1 MTIKMNATENKKIR
15 AKEYSLKDI
24 LSNNKYSIDYFQREY
39 RWQKEN
45 IEQLIDDLYSAFRND
60 FRPEHKTKDVANYA
74 SYFMG
79 SIVVISKK
87 DATMSIIDGQQRI
100 TSLTL
105 LLIYLY
111 HAIKGKAAILQNM
124 IFSDSYGEK
133 SFNIQVPERKD
144 CLDGLYNNNE
154 YTPKVTDE
162 DSVRC
167 MAERYNDI
175 KDNFPEE
182 LQGQALESFIYWVI
196 NNIVIVKIEAYSEE
210 NAYTIFETMNDRG
223 LNLTNSDMLKGFIL
237 SKFNDDIKRNKFNE
251 QWKKDMHRLL
261 EFGKD
266 YDNAFFRVWM
276 RSQFAE
282 TKRQSKAGSVDED
295 FEHIGVRFHSWF
307 RDNYEKGRLKDA
319 IGDSM
324 ENFLDTNYRFFYNKY
339 ILVQKAIRELT
350 PGLEWVYYNQFR
362 GISPYLGT
370 PMMLAGLN
378 ISDSDEECKR
388 KINLVARFLDGFVVR
403 RQINFRSYV
412 ASSIAYTMFNI
423 IKALRNQTYE
433 QMLQILRERTEDLD
447 ITSGMNDLRLH
458 GQNRPFVKY
467 FLSRITAY
475 IEEQCGMGNNF
486 KKYIQNSGGKPYE
499 IEHIWSDHF
508 ERHSDEIQNQDEF
521 IRFRNKIGN
530 LVLLPNGTNQ
540 SYNDMDE
547 DNKIT
552 HYVKENLLAKSLCP
566 SAYQN
571 NPNFTNFA
579 KEHALPFKSY
589 THFSKSS
596 IQERCTLY
604 AKIAKDIWT
613 I

>member
-1 MTIKMNATENKKIR
+1 MTIMNATENKKIV

-45 IEQLIDDLYSAFRND
+45 IDQLIDDLYSAFRSD
-60 FRPEHKTKDVANYA
+60 FRPEHKTKDVASYA

-111 HAIKGKAAILQNM
+111 HAMKGKAAILQNM

-154 YTPKVTDE
+154 YIPKDTDE

-167 MAERYNDI
+167 MADRYNDI
-175 KDNFPEE
+175 KESFPED
-182 LQGQALESFIYWVI
+182 LQGQALESFMYWVI

-237 SKFNDDIKRNKFNE
+237 SKFSDDTKRTALNE
-251 QWKKDMHRLL
+251 QWKRDMHKLL
-261 EFGKD
+261 EYGKD

-307 RDNYEKGRLKDA
+307 RDNYELGRLKEA
-319 IGDSM
+319 INGSM
-324 ENFLDTNYRFFYNKY
+324 ENFLDTNYRFFFNKY
-339 ILVQKAIRELT
+339 ILIQEALRDLKE
-350 PGLEWVYYNQFR
+350 GLEWVYYNSFK
-362 GISPYLGT
+362 GISPYLAN
-370 PMMLAGLN
+370 PMMMAGLN
-378 ISDSDEECKR
+378 LNDSEDECKR

-403 RQINFRSYV
+403 RQINFRSYT

-423 IKALRNQTYE
+423 IKAIRNKSYDE
-433 QMLQILRERTEDLD
+433 MVGILKERTEDLD
-447 ITSGMNDLRLH
+447 IAAGMNDLRLH
-458 GQNRPFVKY
+458 GQNGPFVKY
-467 FLSRITAY
+467 FLCRITSY
-475 IEEQCGMGNNF
+475 IEEQSGMGNNF
-486 KKYIQNSGGKPYE
+486 KKYMLNPGGKPFE

-508 ERHSDEIQNQDEF
+508 ERHTGEFQHPEEF
-521 IRFRNKIGN
+521 IRFRNKIGD

-540 SYNDMDE
+540 SFSDMSEDE
-547 DNKIT
+547 KIT
-552 HYVKENLLAKSLCP
+552 HYIKENLLAGSLCP
-566 SAYQN
+566 ELYSR
-571 NPNFTNFA
+571 NPNFTNFVND
-579 KEHALPFKSY
+579 HSLQFKTY
-589 THFSKSS
+589 AHFDKAS
-596 IQERCTLY
+596 IEDRCALY
-604 AKIAKDIWT
+604 AQITKLIWT

>member
-1 MTIKMNATENKKIR
+1 MNPVKNKKII

-39 RWQKEN
+39 RWQKDN
-45 IEQLIDDLYSAFRND
+45 IDQLIDDLYSVFKAD
-60 FRPEHKTKDVANYA
+60 YRPEHSTKDVANYA

-79 SIVVISKK
+79 SIVVIEKE

-105 LLIYLY
+105 LLIFLY
-111 HAIKGKAAILQNM
+111 HAMNEKAAILQNM

-154 YTPKVTDE
+154 YAPKDTDE

-167 MAERYNDI
+167 MADRYNDI
-175 KDNFPEE
+175 KDNFPED
-182 LQGQALESFIYWVI
+182 LQGKALESFMYWII

-237 SKFNDDIKRNKFNE
+237 SKIKDDAKRTALNE
-251 QWKKDMHRLL
+251 QWKRDMHKLL
-261 EFGKD
+261 EYGKD

-307 RDNYEKGRLKDA
+307 RDNYEKGLLKKA
-319 IGDSM
+319 INGSM
-324 ENFLDTNYRFFYNKY
+324 ENFIEINYRFYFNKY
-339 ILVQKAIRELT
+339 IIIQEAMRDLKD
-350 PGLEWVYYNQFR
+350 GLEWVYYNDFR
-362 GISPYLGT
+362 GISPYLST

-378 ISDSDEECKR
+378 LNDSDEECKR

-403 RQINFRSYV
+403 RQVNFRSYT

-423 IKALRNQTYE
+423 IKALRGKSYDE
-433 QMLQILRERTEDLD
+433 MLEVLKERTEDLD
-447 ITSGMNDLRLH
+447 ITAGMNDLRLH
-458 GQNRPFVKY
+458 GQNGPFVKY
-467 FLSRITAY
+467 FLCRITSF
-475 IEEQCGMGNNF
+475 IEEQSGMGNNF
-486 KKYIQNSGGKPYE
+486 KKYMLSPDGKRFE

-508 ERHSDEIQNQDEF
+508 ERHNAEF
-521 IRFRNKIGN
+521 DHPEEFMRFRNKIGG

-540 SYNDMDE
+540 AYNDMDE
-547 DNKIT
+547 DEKIKK
-552 HYVKENLLAKSLCP
+552 HYIKENLLAASLCP
-566 SAYQN
+566 DMYDR
-571 NPNFTNFA
+571 NPNFTNFV
-579 KEHALPFKSY
+579 KYHSLPFITYDHFDKKS
-589 THFSKSS
+589 
-596 IQERCTLY
+596 IEDRCALY
-604 AKIAKDIWT
+604 AEIAKLIWT

>member
-1 MTIKMNATENKKIR
+1 MNATENKKIV

-45 IEQLIDDLYSAFRND
+45 IDQLIDDLYSAFRSD
-60 FRPEHKTKDVANYA
+60 FRPEHKTKDVASYA

-111 HAIKGKAAILQNM
+111 HAMQGKAAILQNM

-154 YTPKVTDE
+154 YTPKDTDE

-167 MAERYNDI
+167 MADRYNDI
-175 KDNFPEE
+175 KENFPED
-182 LQGQALESFIYWVI
+182 LKGQALESFMYWVI

-237 SKFNDDIKRNKFNE
+237 SKFSDDTKRTALNE
-251 QWKKDMHRLL
+251 QWKRDMHKLL
-261 EFGKD
+261 EYGKD

-307 RDNYEKGRLKDA
+307 RDNYEQGRLKDA
-319 IGDSM
+319 INGSM

-339 ILVQKAIRELT
+339 ILIQEALKDIID
-350 PGLEWVYYNQFR
+350 GLEWVYYNSFR
-362 GISPYLGT
+362 GISPYLAN
-370 PMMLAGLN
+370 PMMMAGLN
-378 ISDSDEECKR
+378 INDSEEECKR

-403 RQINFRSYV
+403 RQINFRSYT

-423 IKALRNQTYE
+423 IKAIRNKSYDE
-433 QMLQILRERTEDLD
+433 MVEILKERTEDLD
-447 ITSGMNDLRLH
+447 IAAGMNDLRLH
-458 GQNRPFVKY
+458 GQNGPFVKY
-467 FLSRITAY
+467 FLCRITSY
-475 IEEQCGMGNNF
+475 IEEQSGMGNNF
-486 KKYIQNSGGKPYE
+486 KKYMLNPGGKPFE

-508 ERHSDEIQNQDEF
+508 ERHTGEFQHPEEF
-521 IRFRNKIGN
+521 IRFRNKIGD

-540 SYNDMDE
+540 SHSDMSE
-547 DNKIT
+547 DKKIT
-552 HYVKENLLAKSLCP
+552 LYERENLLAGSLCP
-566 SAYQN
+566 KLYSN
-571 NPNFTNFA
+571 NPNFTNFVND
-579 KEHALPFKSY
+579 HSLQFKTY
-589 THFSKSS
+589 VHFDKTS
-596 IQERCTLY
+596 IEERCALY
-604 AKIAKDIWT
+604 AQIAKLIWT

>member
-1 MTIKMNATENKKIR
+1 MNPVKNKKII

-39 RWQKEN
+39 RWQKDN
-45 IEQLIDDLYSAFRND
+45 IDQLIDDLYSAFKAD
-60 FRPEHKTKDVANYA
+60 YRPEHSTKDVANYA

-79 SIVVISKK
+79 SIVVIEKG

-111 HAIKGKAAILQNM
+111 HAMNEKASILQNM

-154 YTPKVTDE
+154 YTPKDTDE

-167 MAERYNDI
+167 MADRYNDI
-175 KDNFPEE
+175 KENFPED
-182 LQGQALESFIYWVI
+182 LQGKALESFMYWVI

-237 SKFNDDIKRNKFNE
+237 SKIKDDAKRTALNE
-251 QWKKDMHRLL
+251 QWKRDMHKLL
-261 EFGKD
+261 EYGKD

-307 RDNYEKGRLKDA
+307 RDNYEKGRLKKA
-319 IGDSM
+319 IDGSM
-324 ENFLDTNYRFFYNKY
+324 ENFLDTNYRFYFNKY
-339 ILVQKAIRELT
+339 IMIQDALNDLKE
-350 PGLEWVYYNQFR
+350 GLEWVYYNDFR
-362 GISPYLGT
+362 GISPYLAT
-370 PMMLAGLN
+370 PMMMAGLN
-378 ISDSDEECKR
+378 LDDSDEECKR

-403 RQINFRSYV
+403 RQVNFRSYT

-423 IKALRNQTYE
+423 IKALRGKSYDE
-433 QMLQILRERTEDLD
+433 MEEVLKERTEDLD
-447 ITSGMNDLRLH
+447 ISAGMNDLRLH
-458 GQNRPFVKY
+458 GQNGPFVKY
-467 FLSRITAY
+467 FLCRITSF
-475 IEEQCGMGNNF
+475 IEEQSGMGNNF
-486 KKYIQNSGGKPYE
+486 KKYMLSPDGKRFE

-508 ERHSDEIQNQDEF
+508 DRHKTEFDHPEDF
-521 IRFRNKIGN
+521 IRFRNKIGG

-540 SYNDMDE
+540 AYNDMDE
-547 DNKIT
+547 DEKIKK
-552 HYVKENLLAKSLCP
+552 HYIKENLLAASLCP
-566 SAYQN
+566 DMYN
-571 NPNFTNFA
+571 RNPNFTNFV
-579 KEHALPFKSY
+579 KSHSLPFITYDHFDKKS
-589 THFSKSS
+589 
-596 IQERCTLY
+596 IEDRCALY
-604 AKIAKDIWT
+604 AEIAKLIWT

>member
-1 MTIKMNATENKKIR
+1 MNATTDKKIR

-45 IEQLIDDLYSAFRND
+45 IDQLIDDLYSAFRAD
-60 FRPEHKTKDVANYA
+60 YRPEHTTKDVANYA

-79 SIVVISKK
+79 SIVVIPKS

-111 HAIKGKAAILQNM
+111 HAIKDNTAILQNM

-154 YTPKVTDE
+154 YFPKDNDE

-175 KDNFPEE
+175 KDSFPEE
-182 LQGQALESFIYWVI
+182 LQGDALRSFMYWVI
-196 NNIVIVKIEAYSEE
+196 GNIYIVKIEAYSED

-237 SKFNDDIKRNKFNE
+237 SKFKDDSKRNALNE

-307 RDNYEKGRLKDA
+307 RDNYEKGRLQEA
-319 IGDSM
+319 IGNSM

-339 ILVQKAIRELT
+339 ILVQQAMRDII

-370 PMMLAGLN
+370 PMMLAGLRLN
-378 ISDSDEECKR
+378 DSDEECKR

-403 RQINFRSYV
+403 RQINFRSYT
-412 ASSIAYTMFNI
+412 ASSIAYTMFNT
-423 IKALRNQTYE
+423 IKSLRNKTYE
-433 QMLQILRERTEDLD
+433 EMLVTLKERTEDLN
-447 ITSGMNDLRLH
+447 ITTGMNDLRLH
-458 GQNRPFVKY
+458 GQNGPFVKY
-467 FLSRITAY
+467 FLCRITAY
-475 IEEQCGMGNNF
+475 IEEQSGMGNNF
-486 KKYIQNSGGKPYE
+486 KKYIINPGGKPFE

-508 ERHSDEIQNQDEF
+508 DRHADDFQSPDEF
-521 IRFRNKIGN
+521 LRFRNKIGN

-540 SYNDMDE
+540 SYNDME
-547 DNKIT
+547 ENKKIT
-552 HYVKENLLAKSLCP
+552 HYVKENLLAKSLCD
-566 SAYQN
+566 SAYEN

-579 KEHALPFKSY
+579 KAHSLPFKSY
-589 THFSKSS
+589 NNFSKLS
-596 IQERCTLY
+596 IEERCSLY
-604 AKIAKDIWT
+604 AKIANEIWT

>member
-1 MTIKMNATENKKIR
+1 MSKIQNKKIV
-15 AKEYSLKDI
+15 AKEYPLKDI

-45 IEQLIDDLYSAFRND
+45 IDQLIDDLYSAFRAD
-60 FRPEHKTKDVANYA
+60 YRPEHTTKDVANYA

-79 SIVVISKK
+79 SIVVITKD
-87 DATMSIIDGQQRI
+87 DATMSIIDGQQRV

-111 HAIKGKAAILQNM
+111 HAMNEKAAILQNM

-144 CLDGLYNNNE
+144 CLDGLYNDNE
-154 YTPKVTDE
+154 YIPKDTDE
-162 DSVRC
+162 DSVHC
-167 MAERYNDI
+167 MADRYNDI
-175 KDNFPEE
+175 KENFPED
-182 LQGQALESFIYWVI
+182 LQGKMLESFMYWVI
-196 NNIVIVKIEAYSEE
+196 NNIYIVKIEAYSED

-237 SKFNDDIKRNKFNE
+237 SKFQDDTKRTAINE
-251 QWKKDMHRLL
+251 QWKRDMHQLL
-261 EFGKD
+261 SYGKD

-319 IGDSM
+319 INGSM
-324 ENFLDTNYRFFYNKY
+324 ENFLDTNYRFFFNKY
-339 ILVQKAIRELT
+339 ILIQEAQKDII
-350 PGLEWVYYNQFR
+350 PGLEWIYYNQFR
-362 GISPYLGT
+362 GISPYLAF

-378 ISDSDEECKR
+378 LNDSDDECKR
-388 KINLVARFLDGFVVR
+388 KMNLVAQFLDGFVVR
-403 RQINFRSYV
+403 RQINFRSYT

-423 IKALRNQTYE
+423 IKSLRNKTYDE
-433 QMLQILRERTEDLD
+433 MVDVLRDRTEDLNI
-447 ITSGMNDLRLH
+447 ITGMNELRLH
-458 GQNRPFVKY
+458 GQNGPFVKY
-467 FLSRITAY
+467 FLCRITAY
-475 IEEQCGMGNNF
+475 IEEQSGMGNNF
-486 KKYIQNSGGKPYE
+486 KRYMTNPNCKPFE

-508 ERHSDEIQNQDEF
+508 DRHTEEF
-521 IRFRNKIGN
+521 QHPEDFLRFRNKIGD

-540 SYNDMDE
+540 SYNDMTE
-547 DNKIT
+547 DDKIR
-552 HYVKENLLAKSLCP
+552 HYVKENLLAGSLCP
-566 SAYQN
+566 ELYQK
-571 NPNFTNFA
+571 NPNFVNFINGHRLDF
-579 KEHALPFKSY
+579 KTYEHFDK
-589 THFSKSS
+589 TS
-596 IQERCTLY
+596 IEERCELY
-604 AKIAKDIWT
+604 SKIASEIWT

>member
-1 MTIKMNATENKKIR
+1 MSKIQNKKIV
-15 AKEYSLKDI
+15 AKEYPLKDI

-45 IEQLIDDLYSAFRND
+45 IDQLIDDLYNAFRAD
-60 FRPEHKTKDVANYA
+60 YRPEHSTKDVANYA
-74 SYFMG
+74 TYFMG
-79 SIVVISKK
+79 SIVVIAK
-87 DATMSIIDGQQRI
+87 DDASMSIIDGQQRV

-111 HAIKGKAAILQNM
+111 HAMGVAKGAILQNM

-154 YTPKVTDE
+154 YTPKETDE

-167 MAERYNDI
+167 MADRYNDI
-175 KDNFPEE
+175 KENFPED
-182 LQGQALESFIYWVI
+182 LQGQSLESFMYWVI

-237 SKFNDDIKRNKFNE
+237 SKFQDDAKRTAIND
-251 QWKKDMHRLL
+251 QWKRDMHQLL
-261 EFGKD
+261 SYGKD

-307 RDNYEKGRLKDA
+307 RDNYEKGRLKEA
-319 IGDSM
+319 IDGSM
-324 ENFLDTNYRFFYNKY
+324 ENFLDTNYRFFFNKY
-339 ILVQKAIRELT
+339 ILLQEAMKDII

-362 GISPYLGT
+362 GISPYLAS
-370 PMMLAGLN
+370 PMMLAGLKL
-378 ISDSDEECKR
+378 SDSDDECKR
-388 KINLVARFLDGFVVR
+388 KMNLVARFLDGFVVR
-403 RQINFRSYV
+403 RQINFRSYT

-423 IKALRNQTYE
+423 IKSLRNKTYDE
-433 QMLQILRERTEDLD
+433 MVDVLRERVEDLD
-447 ITSGMNDLRLH
+447 IESGMNDLRLH
-458 GQNRPFVKY
+458 GQNDPFIKY
-467 FLSRITAY
+467 FLCRITSY
-475 IEEQCGMGNNF
+475 IEEQSGMGNNF
-486 KKYIQNSGGKPYE
+486 KRYMLNPGGKPFE

-508 ERHSDEIQNQDEF
+508 DRHTDEF
-521 IRFRNKIGN
+521 EHPEEFMRFRNKIGN

-540 SYNDMDE
+540 SYGDMKEDE
-547 DNKIT
+547 KIT
-552 HYVKENLLAKSLCP
+552 HYVKENLLAQSLCL
-566 SAYQN
+566 STYQN
-571 NPNFTNFA
+571 NPNFTSFVSS
-579 KEHALPFKSY
+579 KHLDFKPY
-589 THFSKSS
+589 AHFDKSA
-596 IQERCTLY
+596 IEQRCVLY
-604 AKIAKDIWT
+604 SQIARNIWEL
-613 I
+613 

>member
-1 MTIKMNATENKKIR
+1 MNPIKNKKII

-39 RWQKEN
+39 RWQKDN
-45 IEQLIDDLYSAFRND
+45 IDQLIDDLYSAFKAD
-60 FRPEHKTKDVANYA
+60 YRPEHSTKDVANYA

-79 SIVVISKK
+79 SIVVIEKG

-111 HAIKGKAAILQNM
+111 HAMNEKAAILQNM

-154 YTPKVTDE
+154 YTPKDTDE
-162 DSVRC
+162 DSVCC
-167 MAERYNDI
+167 MADRYNDI
-175 KDNFPEE
+175 KESFPEE
-182 LQGQALESFIYWVI
+182 LQGKALESFMYWVI

-237 SKFNDDIKRNKFNE
+237 SKITDDNKRNALNE
-251 QWKKDMHRLL
+251 QWKRDMHKLL
-261 EFGKD
+261 EYGRD

-307 RDNYEKGRLKDA
+307 RDNYEKGRLKEA
-319 IGDSM
+319 IDGSM
-324 ENFLDTNYRFFYNKY
+324 ENFLDTNYRFYFNKY
-339 ILVQKAIRELT
+339 IMILDAHYDLKE
-350 PGLEWVYYNQFR
+350 GLEWVYYNDFR
-362 GISPYLGT
+362 GISPYLAT
-370 PMMLAGLN
+370 PMMMAGLN
-378 ISDSDEECKR
+378 LDDSDEECKR

-403 RQINFRSYV
+403 RQVNFRSYT

-423 IKALRNQTYE
+423 IKALRGKTYDK
-433 QMLQILRERTEDLD
+433 MLEVLKDRTEDLD
-447 ITSGMNDLRLH
+447 ITVGMNDLRLH
-458 GQNRPFVKY
+458 GQNGPFVKY
-467 FLSRITAY
+467 FLCRITSY
-475 IEEQCGMGNNF
+475 IEEQAGMGNNF
-486 KKYIQNSGGKPYE
+486 KKYMLNPGGKPFE

-508 ERHSDEIQNQDEF
+508 DRHTDEF
-521 IRFRNKIGN
+521 EHPDEFMRFRNKIGA

-540 SYNDMDE
+540 SYNDMSE
-547 DNKIT
+547 DDKIT
-552 HYVKENLLAKSLCP
+552 HYIKENLLAASLCP
-566 SAYQN
+566 ELYER
-571 NPNFTNFA
+571 NPNFTSFVKSNS
-579 KEHALPFKSY
+579 LPFNTYSHFDKKS
-589 THFSKSS
+589 
-596 IQERCTLY
+596 IEERCALY
-604 AKIAKDIWT
+604 AEIAKLIWT
-613 I
+613 L

>member
-1 MTIKMNATENKKIR
+1 MNPVKNKKII

-39 RWQKEN
+39 RWQKDN
-45 IEQLIDDLYSAFRND
+45 IDQLIDDLYSAFKAD
-60 FRPEHKTKDVANYA
+60 YRPEHSTKDVANYA

-79 SIVVISKK
+79 SIVVIEKG

-111 HAIKGKAAILQNM
+111 HAMNEKAAILQNM

-154 YTPKVTDE
+154 YTPKDTDE

-167 MAERYNDI
+167 MADRYNDI
-175 KDNFPEE
+175 KENFPED
-182 LQGQALESFIYWVI
+182 LQGKALESFMYWVI

-237 SKFNDDIKRNKFNE
+237 SKIKDDAKRTALNE
-251 QWKKDMHRLL
+251 QWKRDMHKLL
-261 EFGKD
+261 EYGKD

-307 RDNYEKGRLKDA
+307 RDNYEKGRLKEA
-319 IGDSM
+319 IDGSM
-324 ENFLDTNYRFFYNKY
+324 ENFLDTNYRFYFNKY
-339 ILVQKAIRELT
+339 IMIQDALNDLKE
-350 PGLEWVYYNQFR
+350 GLEWVYYNDFR
-362 GISPYLGT
+362 GISPYLAT
-370 PMMLAGLN
+370 PMMMAGLN
-378 ISDSDEECKR
+378 LYDSDEECKR

-403 RQINFRSYV
+403 RQVNFRSYT

-423 IKALRNQTYE
+423 IKALRGKTYDE
-433 QMLQILRERTEDLD
+433 MLEVLKERTEDLD
-447 ITSGMNDLRLH
+447 ISAGMNDLRLH
-458 GQNRPFVKY
+458 GQNGPFVKY
-467 FLSRITAY
+467 FLCRITSF
-475 IEEQCGMGNNF
+475 IEEQSGMGNNF
-486 KKYIQNSGGKPYE
+486 KKYMLSPDGKRFE

-508 ERHSDEIQNQDEF
+508 DRHNGEF
-521 IRFRNKIGN
+521 EHPEEFMRFRNKIGG

-540 SYNDMDE
+540 AYNDMNEDE
-547 DNKIT
+547 KIKK
-552 HYVKENLLAKSLCP
+552 HYIKENLLAASLCP
-566 SAYQN
+566 DLYDR
-571 NPNFTNFA
+571 NPNFTSFVNA
-579 KEHALPFKSY
+579 HSLAFKTY
-589 THFSKSS
+589 DHFDKSS
-596 IQERCTLY
+596 IEERCALY
-604 AKIAKDIWT
+604 AEIAKIIWT

>member
-1 MTIKMNATENKKIR
+1 MTIMNATENKKIV

-45 IEQLIDDLYSAFRND
+45 IDQLIDDLYSAFRSD
-60 FRPEHKTKDVANYA
+60 FRPEHKTKDVASYA

-111 HAIKGKAAILQNM
+111 HAMKGKAAILQNM

-154 YTPKVTDE
+154 YIPKDTDE

-167 MAERYNDI
+167 MADRYNDI
-175 KDNFPEE
+175 KESFPED
-182 LQGQALESFIYWVI
+182 LQGQALESFMYWVI

-237 SKFNDDIKRNKFNE
+237 SKFSDDTKRTALNE
-251 QWKKDMHRLL
+251 QWKRDMHKLR
-261 EFGKD
+261 EYGKD

-276 RSQFAE
+276 RTQFAE

-307 RDNYEKGRLKDA
+307 RDNYELGRLKEA
-319 IGDSM
+319 INGSM
-324 ENFLDTNYRFFYNKY
+324 ENFLDTNYRFFFNKY
-339 ILVQKAIRELT
+339 ILIQEALRDLKE
-350 PGLEWVYYNQFR
+350 GLEWVYYNSFR
-362 GISPYLGT
+362 GISPYLAN
-370 PMMLAGLN
+370 PMMMAGLN
-378 ISDSDEECKR
+378 LNDSEDECKR

-403 RQINFRSYV
+403 RQINFRSYT

-423 IKALRNQTYE
+423 IKAIRNKSYDE
-433 QMLQILRERTEDLD
+433 MVGILKERTEDLD
-447 ITSGMNDLRLH
+447 IAAGMNDLRLH
-458 GQNRPFVKY
+458 GQNGPFVKY
-467 FLSRITAY
+467 FLCRITSY
-475 IEEQCGMGNNF
+475 IEEQSGMGNNF
-486 KKYIQNSGGKPYE
+486 KKYMLNPGGKPFE

-508 ERHSDEIQNQDEF
+508 ERHTGEFQHPEEF
-521 IRFRNKIGN
+521 IRFRNKIGD

-540 SYNDMDE
+540 SFSDMSEDE
-547 DNKIT
+547 KIT
-552 HYVKENLLAKSLCP
+552 HYIKENLLAGSLCP
-566 SAYQN
+566 ELYSR
-571 NPNFTNFA
+571 NPNFTNFVND
-579 KEHALPFKSY
+579 HSLQFKTY
-589 THFSKSS
+589 AHFDKAS
-596 IQERCTLY
+596 IEDRCALY
-604 AKIAKDIWT
+604 AQITKLIWT

>member
-1 MTIKMNATENKKIR
+1 MNVTEDKKIR
-15 AKEYSLKDI
+15 AKEFSLKDI

-39 RWQKEN
+39 RWTKEN
-45 IEQLIDDLYSAFRND
+45 IDQLIDDLYSAFRND
-60 FRPEHKTKDVANYA
+60 FRPEHKSKDVANYA

-79 SIVVISKK
+79 SIVVIPKT

-111 HAIKGKAAILQNM
+111 HALQEKASTLQNM

-144 CLDGLYNNNE
+144 CLEGLYNKNE
-154 YTPKVTDE
+154 YVPKSTDE

-167 MAERYNDI
+167 MAERYNNI
-175 KDNFPEE
+175 KENFPED
-182 LQGQALESFIYWVI
+182 LQGQALESFMYWVI
-196 NNIVIVKIEAYSEE
+196 NNIIIVKIEAYSEE

-237 SKFNDDIKRNKFNE
+237 SKITDDNKRNALNE
-251 QWKKDMHRLL
+251 QWKRDMHKLL
-261 EFGKD
+261 EYGRD

-307 RDNYEKGRLKDA
+307 RDNYEKGLLKEA
-319 IGDSM
+319 INGSM
-324 ENFLDTNYRFFYNKY
+324 EDFIEINYRFYFNKY
-339 ILVQKAIRELT
+339 IIIQDAMKDLKE
-350 PGLEWVYYNQFR
+350 GLEWVYYNDFR
-362 GISPYLGT
+362 GISPYLAT
-370 PMMLAGLN
+370 PMMMAGLN
-378 ISDSDEECKR
+378 LNDSDEECKR

-403 RQINFRSYV
+403 RQVNFRSYT

-423 IKALRNQTYE
+423 IKALRGKSYDE
-433 QMLQILRERTEDLD
+433 MLEVLKERTEDLD
-447 ITSGMNDLRLH
+447 ITAGMNDLRLH
-458 GQNRPFVKY
+458 GQNGPFVKY
-467 FLSRITAY
+467 FLCRITSF
-475 IEEQCGMGNNF
+475 IEEQSGMGNNF
-486 KKYIQNSGGKPYE
+486 KKYMLSPDGKRFE

-508 ERHSDEIQNQDEF
+508 DRHKKEF
-521 IRFRNKIGN
+521 DHPEDFMRFRNKIGG

-540 SYNDMDE
+540 AYNDMDE
-547 DNKIT
+547 DDKIKK
-552 HYVKENLLAKSLCP
+552 HYIKENLLAASLCP
-566 SAYQN
+566 DMYDR
-571 NPNFTNFA
+571 NPNFTNFINA
-579 KEHALPFKSY
+579 RSLAFKTY
-589 THFSKSS
+589 DYFDKSS
-596 IQERCTLY
+596 IEDRCALY
-604 AKIAKDIWT
+604 AQIANLIWT

>member
-1 MTIKMNATENKKIR
+1 MNATENKKIV
-15 AKEYSLKDI
+15 AKEYSLKNI

-45 IEQLIDDLYSAFRND
+45 IDQLIDDLYSAFRSD
-60 FRPEHKTKDVANYA
+60 FRPEHKTKDVASYA

-111 HAIKGKAAILQNM
+111 HAMQGKAAILQNM

-154 YTPKVTDE
+154 YTPKDTDE

-167 MAERYNDI
+167 MADRYNDI
-175 KDNFPEE
+175 KENFPED
-182 LQGQALESFIYWVI
+182 LKGQALESFLYWVI

-223 LNLTNSDMLKGFIL
+223 LNLTNCDMLKGFIL
-237 SKFNDDIKRNKFNE
+237 SKFSDDTKRTALNE
-251 QWKKDMHRLL
+251 QWKRDMHKLL
-261 EFGKD
+261 EYGKD

-307 RDNYEKGRLKDA
+307 RDNYEQGRLKNA
-319 IGDSM
+319 INGSM

-339 ILVQKAIRELT
+339 ILIQEALKDIID
-350 PGLEWVYYNQFR
+350 GLEWVYYNSFR
-362 GISPYLGT
+362 GISPYLAN
-370 PMMLAGLN
+370 PMMMAGLN
-378 ISDSDEECKR
+378 INDSEEECKR

-403 RQINFRSYV
+403 RQINFRSYT

-423 IKALRNQTYE
+423 IKALRNKSYDE
-433 QMLQILRERTEDLD
+433 MVEILKERTEDLD
-447 ITSGMNDLRLH
+447 IAAGMNDLRLH
-458 GQNRPFVKY
+458 GQNGPFVKY
-467 FLSRITAY
+467 FLCRITSY
-475 IEEQCGMGNNF
+475 IEEQSGMGNNF
-486 KKYIQNSGGKPYE
+486 KKYMLNPGGKPFE

-508 ERHSDEIQNQDEF
+508 ERHTGEFQHPEEF
-521 IRFRNKIGN
+521 IRFRNKIGD

-540 SYNDMDE
+540 SHSDMSE
-547 DNKIT
+547 DKKIT
-552 HYVKENLLAKSLCP
+552 LYERENLLAGSLCP
-566 SAYQN
+566 KLYSN
-571 NPNFTNFA
+571 NPNFTNFVND
-579 KEHALPFKSY
+579 HSLQFKTY
-589 THFSKSS
+589 VHFDKTS
-596 IQERCTLY
+596 IEERCALY
-604 AKIAKDIWT
+604 AQIAKLIWT

>member
-1 MTIKMNATENKKIR
+1 MNAIQNKKIV
-15 AKEYSLKDI
+15 AKEYPLKDI

-45 IEQLIDDLYSAFRND
+45 IDQLIDDLYSAFKAD
-60 FRPEHKTKDVANYA
+60 YRPEHSTKDVANYA

-79 SIVVISKK
+79 SIVVISKG

-111 HAIKGKAAILQNM
+111 HAIGISKGAILQNM

-133 SFNIQVPERKD
+133 SFNIQVQERKD

-154 YTPKVTDE
+154 YNPKETDE

-167 MAERYNDI
+167 MANRYNDI
-175 KDNFPEE
+175 KENFPED
-182 LQGQALESFIYWVI
+182 LQGQALESFMYWVI

-237 SKFNDDIKRNKFNE
+237 SKFQDDAKRTAINE
-251 QWKKDMHRLL
+251 QWKRDMHQLL
-261 EFGKD
+261 SYGKD

-307 RDNYEKGRLKDA
+307 RDNYEKGRLKEA
-319 IGDSM
+319 IKGSM
-324 ENFLDTNYRFFYNKY
+324 ENFLDTNYRFFFNKY
-339 ILVQKAIRELT
+339 ILIQEAQKDII
-350 PGLEWVYYNQFR
+350 PGLEWIYYNQFR
-362 GISPYLGT
+362 GISPYLAF

-378 ISDSDEECKR
+378 LDDCDEECKR
-388 KINLVARFLDGFVVR
+388 KMNLVARFLDGFVVR
-403 RQINFRSYV
+403 RQINFRSYT

-423 IKALRNQTYE
+423 IKSLRGRTYDE
-433 QMLQILRERTEDLD
+433 MIDILRERVEDLD
-447 ITSGMNDLRLH
+447 IKTGMNELRLH
-458 GQNRPFVKY
+458 GQNGPFVKY
-467 FLSRITAY
+467 FLCRITSY
-475 IEEQCGMGNNF
+475 IEEQSGMGNNF
-486 KKYIQNSGGKPYE
+486 KRYMLNPGGKPFE

-508 ERHSDEIQNQDEF
+508 DRHTNEF
-521 IRFRNKIGN
+521 EHPEEFMRFRNKIGN

-540 SYNDMDE
+540 SYGDMQEDE
-547 DNKIT
+547 KIT

-566 SAYQN
+566 AAYQN
-571 NPNFTNFA
+571 NPNFTNFING
-579 KEHALPFKSY
+579 KHLDFKTYSR
-589 THFSKSS
+589 FNKAA
-596 IQERCTLY
+596 IEERCILY
-604 AKIAKDIWT
+604 SQIAKSIWEL
-613 I
+613 